1 MIFARQPMINKIDCA
16 TINLSEMAKNVRAKI
31 VGVDSRGHGADVALR
46 LAELGFVAGENVRIV
61 AKGFFP
67 GGPIAVRIGGSTFAL
82 RRFEAA
88 LISVSPVAQIATQSM
103 RSVEFE
109 AS

>member
-1 MIFARQPMINKIDCA
+1 MIFFRQPIVDNPDCA
-16 TINLSEMAKNVRAKI
+16 TINLNQMGKNVRAKI
-31 VGVDSRGHGADVALR
+31 IGIDSRGHGADVALR

-61 AKGFFP
+61 AKGFFA

-82 RRFEAA
+82 RSFEAA
-88 LISVSPVAQIATQSM
+88 MISVAPNAQIATQST
-103 RSVEFE
+103 RSVELE